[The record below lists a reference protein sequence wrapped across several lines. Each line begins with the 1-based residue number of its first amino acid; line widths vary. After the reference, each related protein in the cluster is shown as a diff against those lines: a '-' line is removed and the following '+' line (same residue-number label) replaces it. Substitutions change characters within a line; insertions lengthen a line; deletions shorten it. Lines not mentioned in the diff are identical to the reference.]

1 MYKEIF
7 NKLNSYYF
15 NSIVTNSENFV
26 YKDEVNGIL
35 SITPIYP
42 NEYLKLTVSSDFIS
56 DVISATAKTKVIAC
70 EFTLY
75 YYTPP
80 TTVSPKSPGSKTF
93 SNHESF
99 VEIFDEIS
107 RNKIR
112 RILVNFFKPYET
124 VHDKYQCAS
133 YLKNKNTK
141 SSLSKTSSKSSSID
155 ENELPALIPADEN
168 IYTTD
173 SDALSVSSF
182 SSFTSSSSKSAKIKD
197 GFILINP
204 SPKSKKQK

>member
-15 NSIVTNSENFV
+15 NSTVTNSENFV

-56 DVISATAKTKVIAC
+56 DVISATAKTKEVIAC

-75 YYTPP
+75 YYTPK
-80 TTVSPKSPGSKTF
+80 TVSPKSPSSKTF
-93 SNHESF
+93 SNDESF

-124 VHDKYQCAS
+124 VHDEYQCAS
-133 YLKNKNTK
+133 YLKNEKMK
-141 SSLSKTSSKSSSID
+141 SSLSKSSSKSSSID

-168 IYTTD
+168 IYTAD
-173 SDALSVSSF
+173 ADALSISSS
-182 SSFTSSSSKSAKIKD
+182 SSFTSSSSTSTKIKD

-204 SPKSKKQK
+204 SPKFKKQK